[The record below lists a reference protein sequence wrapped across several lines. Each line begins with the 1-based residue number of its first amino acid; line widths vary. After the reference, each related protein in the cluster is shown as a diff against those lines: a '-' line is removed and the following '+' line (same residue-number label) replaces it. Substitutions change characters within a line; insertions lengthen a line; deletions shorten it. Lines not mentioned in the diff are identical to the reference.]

1 MSENVMVVYKPVSV
15 TPLQCIDRIRKLY
28 PRLQSTK
35 IAYAGRLDPMAE
47 GVLLLLL
54 GEECKKRKEYESLEK
69 TYEFEVLFGV
79 STDTNDVM
87 GMPTSPVIRSYIK
100 ETYIRNLLPQLIG
113 SHPQPY
119 PAYSS
124 ARVQGKPL
132 YWWAMRNR
140 LNEIEIPK
148 KQVDVTSLT
157 LNNRRTLTQRTILNI
172 FEQKISPVI
181 GNFRQTEI
189 LHAWHSLLTL
199 NPSLSLPVYSFTAAV
214 SSGTYIRSL
223 AHTIGTL
230 LDTHSLAFS
239 IKRTA
244 VGPYKISSAIQ
255 V

>member
-15 TPLQCIDRIRKLY
+15 TPLQCIDRIKKLH
-28 PRLQSTK
+28 PHLLSTK

-54 GEECKKRKEYESLEK
+54 GEECKKRKEYECLEK

-79 STDTNDVM
+79 STDTYDIM
-87 GMPTSPVIRSYIK
+87 GMPTSPILPPHINEIDLIK
-100 ETYIRNLLPQLIG
+100 LLPQLTG
-113 SHPQPY
+113 SYPQPY

-124 ARVQGKPL
+124 ARTQGKPL
-132 YWWAMRNR
+132 YWWARRDR

-148 KQVDVTSLT
+148 KQVRITSLRMDDHKT
-157 LNNRRTLTQRTILNI
+157 LSPQTILNI
-172 FEQKISPVI
+172 FEQKISAVI
-181 GNFRQTEI
+181 GNFRQAEI
-189 LHAWHSLLTL
+189 IHAWHTVLTTY
-199 NPSLSLPVYSFTAAV
+199 PSSHLPIYSFTATV

-244 VGPYKISSAIQ
+244 VGRYKISSAVQ